1 METLTLKLSGM
12 SCAACAHSVEA
23 AICSV
28 PGVLQCNV
36 NFGAEIATVRYEKWR
51 TNLEKIQAAINDA
64 GYSSYS
70 RSDEVINTVEE
81 DAKSAAYLA
90 KSRNLTR
97 KLIFASIHS
106 IQILLGSLPHMV
118 GMHLSFVPPVLS
130 NPWVQLLLATPV
142 QFWCGAFFYRNA
154 WKAFKHRTATMDT
167 LVVLGT
173 SAAYFY
179 SLFVTV
185 FPELFTSHG
194 LMADVYYE
202 AATVVITLILL
213 GRLLEHHA
221 KSQTYESIRKLM
233 GLQPKTACIIRDS
246 VEIHIPIQEVT
257 VGDVIL
263 VRPGE
268 KIPVDG
274 EVIDGISSVDE
285 AMITGE
291 SMPVKKQPPD
301 EIIGATINKTG
312 FLMFRA
318 TRVGRDTVLSQIVK
332 LVQEAQGSKAP
343 IQRLADRVTGWFVPA
358 VIAIAI
364 VTFLIWFNIMGN
376 LTLALITAIGVLIIA
391 CPCALGLATP
401 TSVMVGTGIGAEHG
415 ILIKGAESLE
425 LAHKIE
431 TIVLDKTGTLTEGKP
446 TVTDFV
452 TVKGTQDNNELKLLQ
467 MVAAVEQ
474 DSEHPLAEA
483 IIKYAKSQGI
493 DTRKLQSLR
502 ARNFQAFPGMGI
514 QGGVSGC
521 LLQIGTQ
528 RWLEEQG
535 INTYRFHKQK
545 TILEATG
552 KTLVWIAVDGA
563 IQGLVGISDALKP
576 SSKEVV
582 RTLQKMGLEV
592 IMLTGDNRASAI
604 AMALQLGIKRVF
616 AEVRPDQKAQVIQS
630 LQSEGLVNKDR
641 GLGKPSSMG
650 NRLSLVAMVGDGIND
665 APALAQADVGIAIGT
680 GTDVAIA
687 ASDITLISGD
697 LEGVITAIQLSR
709 ATIRNIRQNLLF
721 AFIYNLAGIPIA
733 AGILFPF
740 FGWLLNPVIA
750 GAAMAFSS
758 FSVITNAL
766 RLRSFQP
773 KIYF

>member
-1 METLTLKLSGM
+1 MEIITLKLSGM
-12 SCAACAHSVEA
+12 SCAACAHGIEK
-23 AICSV
+23 AICAI
-28 PGVLQCNV
+28 PGVVQCNV
-36 NFGAEIATVRYEKWR
+36 SFGTEIATVRYHKWR
-51 TNLEKIQAAINDA
+51 TNVEKIQAAIADA

-70 RSDEVINTVEE
+70 QSDEAINAVEE
-81 DAKSAAYLA
+81 DKKSAAYLA
-90 KSRNLTR
+90 QSRILTR

-106 IQILLGSLPHMV
+106 LQILLGSLPHMT
-118 GMHLSFVPPVLS
+118 GWHLSFIPPVLS

-142 QFWCGAFFYRNA
+142 QFWCGAFFYRNG
-154 WKAFKHRTATMDT
+154 WKAFKRRTATMDT
-167 LVVLGT
+167 LIVLGT

-179 SLFVTV
+179 SLLVTV
-185 FPELFTSHG
+185 FPAMFTYHG
-194 LMADVYYE
+194 LMTDVYYE
-202 AATVVITLILL
+202 AATVVITLVLL

-221 KSQTYESIRKLM
+221 KSKTYESIRKLI
-233 GLQPKTACIIRDS
+233 GLQPKTACVVRNS
-246 VEIHIPIQEVT
+246 EEINIPIQEVA
-257 VGDVIL
+257 VGDTVL

-268 KIPVDG
+268 KFPVDG

-285 AMITGE
+285 SMITGE

-301 EIIGATINKTG
+301 EVIGATINKTG
-312 FLMFRA
+312 CLIFRA
-318 TRVGRDTVLSQIVK
+318 TRVGRNTVLSQIVK
-332 LVQEAQGSKAP
+332 LVQDAQASKAP
-343 IQRLADRVTGWFVPA
+343 IQRLADRVTQWFVPT

-364 VTFLIWFNIMGN
+364 ATFLLWFIVVGNVTF
-376 LTLALITAIGVLIIA
+376 ALITAIGVLVIA

-425 LAHKIE
+425 LAHKIQ

-446 TVTDFV
+446 TVTDFF
-452 TVKGTQDNNELKLLQ
+452 TAKRTQAHNEIKLLQ

-483 IIKYAKSQGI
+483 IVKYAESQGI
-493 DTRKLQSLR
+493 DTRRIQSQR
-502 ARNFQAFPGMGI
+502 ARNFQAFSGMGI
-514 QGGVSGC
+514 QGGISGC
-521 LLQIGTQ
+521 LVQVGTQ

-545 TILEATG
+545 TILEAEG
-552 KTLVWIAVDGA
+552 KTLVWIAIDGSL
-563 IQGLVGISDALKP
+563 QGLIGISDALKP

-582 RTLQKMGLEV
+582 RNLQKMGLEV

-604 AMALQLGIKRVF
+604 AFALQLGIKRVF

-630 LQSEGLVNKDR
+630 LQNEG
-641 GLGKPSSMG
+641 SHQ
-650 NRLSLVAMVGDGIND
+650 SLVAMVGDGIND

-687 ASDITLISGD
+687 ASDITLISSD
-697 LEGVITAIQLSR
+697 LEGIITAIQLSR

-740 FGWLLNPVIA
+740 TGWLLNPILA

-758 FSVITNAL
+758 LSVITNAL
-766 RLRSFQP
+766 RLRTFQP
-773 KIYF
+773 H